1 MNNASQRNRRR
12 NISWDRA
19 VDELAEI
26 LASRRRIKGGVSEY
40 LARLVRKDAQS
51 KKGLDLICKAPS
63 VR

>member
-1 MNNASQRNRRR
+1 MNNVSSRTRRR

-40 LARLVRKDAQS
+40 LARLVRKDARS
-51 KKGLDLICKAPS
+51 KKGLALICEMPAA
-63 VR
+63 R